1 MLLQAEDAEDFSNIS
16 EAISESDDEEDAE
29 EEKKDEVKKKLKNN
43 ARGVYFPGLSFQ
55 FFPPKD
61 GFVSG
66 ADSGICREEA
76 GGFKKNLWGGVRTS
90 LDLKTP

>member
-43 ARGVYFPGLSFQ
+43 ARGVYFPELSSQSQKMGMFR
-55 FFPPKD
+55 
-61 GFVSG
+61 GWIHEFV
-66 ADSGICREEA
+66 
-76 GGFKKNLWGGVRTS
+76 
-90 LDLKTP
+90 